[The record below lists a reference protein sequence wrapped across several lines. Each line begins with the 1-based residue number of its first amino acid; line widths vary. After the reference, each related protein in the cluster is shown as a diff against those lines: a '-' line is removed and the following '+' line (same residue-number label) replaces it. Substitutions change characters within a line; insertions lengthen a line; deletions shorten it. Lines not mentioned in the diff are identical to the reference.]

1 MAGSYAGLH
10 ERSPRGGVV
19 ALLDHLLE
27 QLDERR
33 DCRLLSPAGHPR
45 LGPGHVLPDDLREF
59 YDRCGG
65 ATVRV
70 GHPYGLDLRAPDQLV
85 LSNSL
90 VAGQEA
96 VPAGDISESWYVVA
110 SGVGS
115 GIDLISIDLHPDR
128 LGRCYDSFWDVHA
141 SPGNCDV
148 VATSFT
154 DLLRRALLSEADSW
168 WWTEDPFEGLGDAYD
183 VT

>member
-1 MAGSYAGLH
+1 MA
-10 ERSPRGGVV
+10 P
-19 ALLDHLLE
+19 LDHLLE

-33 DCRLLSPAGHPR
+33 DCRLLPPAGQPK
-45 LGPGHVLPDDLREF
+45 LGPGHILPDDLRQF

-85 LSNSL
+85 PSNPL
-90 VAGQEA
+90 IFGEA
-96 VPAGDISESWYVVA
+96 LPGDISESWYVVA
-110 SGVGS
+110 NGVDS
-115 GIDLISIDLHPDR
+115 GIDLVSIDLHPDR

-141 SPGNCDV
+141 SPGNCNV

-154 DLLRRALLSEADSW
+154 DLLRRALLSEAESW
-168 WWTEDPFEGLGDAYD
+168 WWTEDAFEGLGDAYD
-183 VT
+183 VS